1 MGETTLKLHNTL
13 TRAKED
19 FVPIDPGNVRMYVCG
34 PTVYDYAH
42 IGNARPVIVFDLLY
56 RLLRHVYGADHVT
69 YARNITDVDDKI
81 NARAVR
87 DYPGLP
93 LNEAIRRVTE
103 KTANQYF
110 KDVAALGT
118 LEPDHQP
125 RATDFIP
132 EMQALIGT
140 LIGSRHAY
148 EAAGEV
154 LFDVGS
160 MPDYGKLSGRNLDDN
175 LAGARIAVEAH
186 KKNPADFV
194 LWKQSSPEEPGL
206 GESLGQGAPGLAYRV
221 LGHERALSR
230 AGLRCPCRWPRPD
243 FPAPRERDR
252 PVALRARHA
261 GHGQLLAA

>member
-19 FVPIDPGNVRMYVCG
+19 FVPIDPKNVRMYVCG

-42 IGNARPVIVFDLLY
+42 IGNARPVVVFDLLY

-93 LNEAIRRVTE
+93 LNEAIRKVTE
-103 KTANQYF
+103 KTASQYF
-110 KDVAALGT
+110 KDVAALGA

-132 EMQALIGT
+132 
-140 LIGSRHAY
+140 
-148 EAAGEV
+148 
-154 LFDVGS
+154 
-160 MPDYGKLSGRNLDDN
+160 
-175 LAGARIAVEAH
+175 
-186 KKNPADFV
+186 
-194 LWKQSSPEEPGL
+194 
-206 GESLGQGAPGLAYRV
+206 
-221 LGHERALSR
+221 
-230 AGLRCPCRWPRPD
+230 
-243 FPAPRERDR
+243 
-252 PVALRARHA
+252 
-261 GHGQLLAA
+261 